1 MTMFYKDAQKEE
13 IEKGK
18 EFGLLDEEIK
28 LYAKPYYSAK
38 QMREIRL
45 GLEEGL
51 GIRMV
56 KSYAHFYYSY
66 NRMAV
71 ERQKLREKELYSDEN
86 VRKNKILN
94 IGLLIFAICFMIF
107 SSVMFY
113 ISLFTCVPDLEISEE
128 YVEAKCGEIID
139 TLSYASSD
147 NEIVELN
154 EFNSKLP
161 GTYLLCYEVG
171 EGLKKNIKT
180 MRIKMLDNR
189 PPEIKLKEEVVE
201 VKQSDEFHC
210 KDYIDSVKDNVSEE
224 NIVVGCSDILDFTI
238 EEQDVL
244 YSASDKYGN
253 IGYAKLTVKTINEV
267 ETIS

>member
-1 MTMFYKDAQKEE
+1 MLYKDAQKEE

-28 LYAKPYYSAK
+28 LYAKPYFSAK

-56 KSYAHFYYSY
+56 RTYAHFYYSY
-66 NRMAV
+66 NQMAV
-71 ERQKLREKELYSDEN
+71 LRQKLREKELYSDEST
-86 VRKNKILN
+86 RKSKMLN
-94 IGLLIFAICFMIF
+94 IGLLLFTICFMVF
-107 SSVMFY
+107 SVILFY
-113 ISLFTCVPDLEISEE
+113 VSLFTRIPDLNLHEE
-128 YVEAKCGEIID
+128 LIEAKCGEIVD
-139 TLSYASSD
+139 TLSFASSD
-147 NEIVELN
+147 DEIIELN

-171 EGLKKNIKT
+171 GGLKKNIKT
-180 MRIKMLDNR
+180 MRIKMTDNR

-201 VKQSDEFHC
+201 VKQLDEFHC

-224 NIVVGCSDILDFTI
+224 NLNVGCSDELDFSI

-253 IGYAKLTVKTINEV
+253 VGYAKLTVKVINEE